1 MNHHAIGLCTDYSLC
16 CEVILQSTGTCCIGC
31 FPSCSCVRPDNTYTI
46 DTALRMYIEIYSN
59 GWIMFVSANIH
70 TYTNIIIFTMSNLL
84 DLLHYQKLQSILY
97 PGSLILS
104 IPIIVQENL
113 MYDCMYIHL
122 CTQTLIVCKEII
134 FLVYACMFLSKT
146 DRNIYS

>member
-16 CEVILQSTGTCCIGC
+16 CKVILQSTGTCCTWS
-31 FPSCSCVRPDNTYTI
+31 FHSCSCVRPDSTHTI
-46 DTALRMYIEIYSN
+46 DTALHMYIEIHST
-59 GWIMFVSANIH
+59 GCIMFVSTNIH

-104 IPIIVQENL
+104 IPIIVHKKIS
-113 MYDCMYIHL
+113 CM
-122 CTQTLIVCKEII
+122 T
-134 FLVYACMFLSKT
+134 AC
-146 DRNIYS
+146 IYTCIRKH